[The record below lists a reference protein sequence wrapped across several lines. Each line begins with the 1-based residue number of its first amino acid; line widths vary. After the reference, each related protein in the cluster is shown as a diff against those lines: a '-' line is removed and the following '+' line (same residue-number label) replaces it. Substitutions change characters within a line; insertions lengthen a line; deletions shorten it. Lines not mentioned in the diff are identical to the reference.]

1 MPLLE
6 TSNRLDREQRE
17 TRETREKNQQE
28 ARDGAMADGL
38 IQTNKIARESQR
50 GDMELFRQIGINRQT
65 DKLTDS
71 QSYSLTLTLPV

>member
-28 ARDGAMADGL
+28 ARDGAVADGL

-50 GDMELFRQIGINRQT
+50 GDMELFRQIGNRQT
-65 DKLTDS
+65 DKLTNG
-71 QSYSLTLTLPV
+71 LTELFLKS

>member
-28 ARDGAMADGL
+28 ARDGAVADGL

-50 GDMELFRQIGINRQT
+50 GDMELFRQIGNRRT
-65 DKLTDS
+65 NGLTELFLKLLS
-71 QSYSLTLTLPV
+71 QMKKN